1 MVLRTTRITVET
13 ETLTIVRHAKAAHA
27 WCPGCHAE
35 VDVIALPTTSLSDP
49 ETAPQMEQWIKRGR
63 LHLRYSPEGTLQI
76 CVPSLLQSSA

>member
-13 ETLTIVRHAKAAHA
+13 ETLTIFRRAKASLA

-35 VDVIALPTTSLSDP
+35 VDVIALPTTTPADP
-49 ETAPQMEQWIKRGR
+49 ETAPQMQQWIKHV
-63 LHLRYSPEGTLQI
+63 HLSYSPDGTLQI